1 MIREFEDGSGRLW
14 DVVAGRES
22 WGTIVAIF
30 VPADGSDTPRQA
42 PLKAEGYEEGYAEIE
57 ALDERDL
64 RLLLER
70 ARPMTLD

>member
-30 VPADGSDTPRQA
+30 VPADGSDSPRQT
-42 PLKAEGYEEGYAEIE
+42 PLQAEGYEDGFAELE
-57 ALDERDL
+57 ALEVRDL
-64 RLLLER
+64 RRLLER
-70 ARPMTLD
+70 SRPMSLD